1 MRFTCDNDLLAQTA
15 SLAARAASGGQTAL
29 PGANCLRLLLIGDDL
44 TVTAANP
51 DMTLS
56 TTVQVNGSGDGEA
69 LTPARLFATVAK
81 ALAPGA
87 ATVESQDERS
97 VDVSCGG
104 AEFSLVGLKPD
115 AVTMPGPGHLDHGD
129 NSFGLDGV
137 ADDLA
142 RVLPAA
148 SADEDR
154 VVLTGVQVGVDD
166 APKHLAATDGFRLA
180 VSGVGAIGAHKR
192 HIVLPARAV
201 KELLRLVEDGSAVV
215 MTTNDATATFAM
227 GLTRL
232 SVRLI
237 PGEYPRY
244 ESLISD
250 KEPTTKIECGRDD
263 LIEAVKRV
271 RLIEP
276 DSRSKRITLTVAGTV
291 LTVASANAEV
301 GAATETLDVG
311 TTGEDISVDFNSA
324 YLLDG
329 LGALTGD
336 RACFEITEPR
346 KPVRLTDAGS
356 DFLYLLM
363 PIGTI

>member
-1 MRFTCDNDLLAQTA
+1 MRFTCDNDLLAQTV
-15 SLAARAASGGQTAL
+15 SLAARAATT
-29 PGANCLRLLLIGDDL
+29 GAPTGASCLRLLLSGDDL

-56 TTVQVNGSGDGEA
+56 ATVQVNGSDDGQA
-69 LTPARLFATVAK
+69 LIPARLFTTVVK
-81 ALAPGA
+81 SLAAGA
-87 ATVESQDERS
+87 ATVESQDDS
-97 VDVSCGG
+97 VDVSCCG
-104 AEFSLVGLKPD
+104 AAFSLVGLKPD
-115 AVTMPGPGHLDHGD
+115 EATMPGPGHLDDGD

-137 ADDLA
+137 AADLA

-154 VVLTGVQVGVDD
+154 VVLTGVQVGIDD

-180 VSGVGAIGAHKR
+180 ISGVSAIGAHKR

-201 KELLRLVEDGSAVV
+201 KELLRIVEDDSAVV
-215 MTTNDATATFAM
+215 MTTNDATATFAI
-227 GLTRL
+227 GSTRL

-237 PGEYPRY
+237 AGEYPRY

-250 KEPTTKIECGRDD
+250 KAATTRLECGRDD

-271 RLIEP
+271 RLIES
-276 DSRSKRITLTVAGTV
+276 DSRSKRITLSVAGTV

-301 GAATETLDVG
+301 GAATETLDAG
-311 TTGEDISVDFNSA
+311 TTGEDISVDFNST

-329 LGALTGD
+329 LSALAGE

-363 PIGTI
+363 PIGTS